1 MSDVPEKKVD
11 IEATATNPDN
21 LEPIESIKAGLSE
34 SYEDKTNK
42 EFYGASI
49 TDSYRLKS
57 ELVGKAM
64 EEIGMGRYQWEI
76 FIVTGFGWICDNFW
90 SQGLPTIQPAVNL
103 EFDDISRV
111 SFSSV
116 AYCKTAHPCHPH
128 HYGRC

>member
-1 MSDVPEKKVD
+1 MTDVPEKKVD
-11 IEATATNPDN
+11 IEATGANQDS

-34 SYEDKTNK
+34 TYEDKTNK
-42 EFYGASI
+42 AFYGHSI

-116 AYCKTAHPCHPH
+116 AYCKIVHLCPSDNFVRH
-128 HYGRC
+128 